1 MDNFRGKV
9 AVITGGASGI
19 GFALARA
26 FAQEHMKIVLSD
38 RDAKALEKA
47 VADLKSAGTQ
57 VIGVPAD
64 VANRESVFA
73 LADCVQAHFGAAH
86 ILCNNAGVT
95 VYGSVET
102 LTHADWEWS
111 ISVNLWGVIHGIEA
125 FLPRMLALGEPA
137 HIVNTSSFAG
147 IVPSLHLAPYN
158 VAKAAVVAL
167 TESLHKDLRGTS
179 VGASVLCPM
188 RVATRIWESS
198 RQARPKTFGGST
210 AYRVRP
216 PEEAAQMVG
225 EILDAD
231 YVATIVLDS
240 IRKKRL
246 FILPHDETRPIIRR
260 RFEKID
266 AVFDSLEKNRG

>member
-1 MDNFRGKV
+1 MDNFQGKV

-19 GFALARA
+19 GLALARA
-26 FAQEHMKIVLSD
+26 FAEEGMRIVLSD
-38 RDAKALEKA
+38 RDAKTLEKA
-47 VADLKSAGTQ
+47 VADLKSTGAEI
-57 VIGVPAD
+57 VGVPAD
-64 VANRESVFA
+64 VASRESVFA
-73 LADCVQAHFGAAH
+73 LADSAQAHFGATH

-95 VYGSVET
+95 VYGPVET

-111 ISVNLWGVIHGIEA
+111 IAVNLWGVIHGVEA
-125 FLPRMLALGEPA
+125 FLPRMLAMGEPA

-167 TESLHKDLRGTS
+167 TESLHKDLRGTC
-179 VGASVLCPM
+179 VGTSVLCPM

-198 RQARPKTFGGST
+198 RKARPEPLGGSA

-216 PEEAAQMVG
+216 PEEAARMVG

-231 YVATIVLDS
+231 YVAAIVLDC
-240 IRKKRL
+240 IRKKKL
-246 FILPHDETRPIIRR
+246 FILPHGETRSIIRR

-266 AVFDSLEKNRG
+266 AAFESLGKNRD